1 MAVEQSGYLG
11 NPLLKKAGTHE
22 EFTEEQIAEY
32 IKCSGDPVYFI
43 RNHMKIVNVDEGLVP
58 FDMYDFQEKIVNTV
72 HDNRFTI
79 AKLPRQSGKTTT
91 VIAYFLH
98 YILFNEDVTIAIL
111 ANKGSLARDILGRLQ
126 LAYENLPPF
135 LQQGIK
141 VWNRGDLQLENGSKI
156 VAAATSSSAIRG
168 GTYNMIL
175 LDEFAFVPKNIADEF
190 FSSVYPTI
198 SSGETTKVI
207 IVSTPCGMNHFYKLW
222 SDAQEKKN
230 LYKPL
235 EVYWNEVP
243 GRNEKWKEETI
254 KNTSKEQFQQE
265 FECEFIGSI
274 NTLISAMKL
283 KNMPFKDPKKI
294 FGDIEVYE
302 EPQENHVY
310 TLVVDVSHG
319 EGLDYSAFSI
329 IDSSEFPYK
338 QVAKYRNATI
348 APLAYPT
355 VIHNSAQKYNDA
367 FVLVEINDIGQQV
380 ADILHYDLEYENM
393 LMVTQRGRAGQVLGG
408 GFGVGQAQIGI
419 KTTKKVK
426 QVGCLNLKH
435 LIEGDKLLVEDFDTI
450 SELTSFVSKGYS
462 YEAERGHND
471 DLVITLVLFSWLTT
485 QPYFKDLTD
494 VDARK
499 RILADRLEDQEED
512 LLPFGFIDSGVV
524 IEDVKVDRGD
534 GRWLWGDDLDEDE
547 YESWGPSSKFH

>member
-1 MAVEQSGYLG
+1 MATQQTGYLG
-11 NPLLKKAGTHE
+11 NPLLKKSGTHE

-32 IKCSGDPVYFI
+32 IKCSKDPVYFI
-43 RNHMKIVNVDEGLVP
+43 LNYVKIVNVDEGLVP
-58 FDMYDFQEKIVNTV
+58 FTMYDFQVNIVNTI
-72 HDNRFTI
+72 HNNRFAI

-91 VIAYFLH
+91 VVSYFLH
-98 YILFNEDVTIAIL
+98 YILFNEDVNIAIL

-141 VWNRGDLQLENGSKI
+141 VWNRGDMQLENGSKI
-156 VAAATSSSAIRG
+156 VAASTSSSAVRG

-198 SSGETTKVI
+198 SSGKTTKVI

-230 LYKPL
+230 LYKPV
-235 EVYWNEVP
+235 EVHWSEVP
-243 GRNEKWKEETI
+243 GRDEQWKEETI
-254 KNTSKEQFQQE
+254 RNTSKEQFAQE
-265 FECEFIGSI
+265 FECDFVGSI
-274 NTLISAMKL
+274 NTLINATKL
-283 KNMPFKDPKKI
+283 KNMPFHEPKQVL
-294 FGDIEVYE
+294 GDMDIYE
-302 EPQENHVY
+302 NPQEGHVY

-348 APLAYPT
+348 PPLTYPT
-355 VIHNSAQKYNDA
+355 VIHNAALKYNEA
-367 FVLVEINDIGQQV
+367 FILVEINDIGQQV
-380 ADILHYDLEYENM
+380 ADILHHDLEYENM

-426 QVGCLNLKH
+426 QVGCLNLKN
-435 LIEGDKLLVEDFDTI
+435 LVENDKLLIEDFDTI
-450 SELTSFVSKGYS
+450 AELTSFVARGYS
-462 YEAERGHND
+462 YEAEPGHND
-471 DLVITLVLFSWLTT
+471 DLVMTLVLFCWLTT
-485 QPYFKDLTD
+485 QPYFKDLTS

-499 RILADRLEDQEED
+499 RILADKSKVEEEE
-512 LLPFGFIDSGVV
+512 LLPFGFIDSGPV
-524 IEDVKVDRGD
+524 IDEGVSVDRGD
-534 GRWLWGDDLDEDE
+534 GSWLWKEDKE
-547 YESWGPSSKFH
+547 KSGPRSSFH

>member
-1 MAVEQSGYLG
+1 MATQQSGYLG
-11 NPLLKKAGTHE
+11 NPLLKKAGTSE

-32 IKCSGDPVYFI
+32 IKCSKDPIYFI
-43 RNHMKIVNVDEGLVP
+43 GNYVKIVNVDEGLVP
-58 FDMYDFQEKIVNTV
+58 FNMYGFQEKIVNTV

-91 VIAYFLH
+91 VVSYFLH
-98 YILFNEDVTIAIL
+98 YLLFNEDVNVAIL

-126 LAYENLPPF
+126 LAYENLPGF

-141 VWNRGDLQLENGSKI
+141 VWNRGDMQLENGSKI
-156 VAAATSSSAIRG
+156 VAASTSSSAVRG

-198 SSGETTKVI
+198 SSGKTTKVI

-222 SDAQEKKN
+222 SDAEDQKN
-230 LYKPL
+230 LYKPI
-235 EVYWNEVP
+235 EVHWSEVP
-243 GRNEKWKEETI
+243 GRDEKWKEETI

-265 FECEFIGSI
+265 FECDFVGSI
-274 NTLISAMKL
+274 NTLINATKL
-283 KNMPFKDPKKI
+283 KNMPFGEPTQKL
-294 FGDIEVYE
+294 GDIDIYE
-302 EPQENHVY
+302 EPKEGHVY

-348 APLAYPT
+348 PPLTYPT
-355 VIHNSAQKYNDA
+355 IIQNAALKYNDA

-380 ADILHYDLEYENM
+380 ADILHHDLEYDNM
-393 LMVTQRGRAGQVLGG
+393 LLVTQRGRAGQVLGG
-408 GFGVGQAQIGI
+408 GFGIGQAQIGI

-426 QVGCLNLKH
+426 QVGCLNLKN
-435 LIEGDKLLVEDFDTI
+435 LVENDKLLIEDFDTI
-450 SELTSFVSKGYS
+450 AELTSFVARGYS
-462 YEAERGHND
+462 YEAEPGHND
-471 DLVITLVLFSWLTT
+471 DLVMTLVLFCWLTT
-485 QPYFKDLTD
+485 QPYFKDLTS

-499 RILADRLEDQEED
+499 RILADKSKVEEEE
-512 LLPFGFIDSGVV
+512 LMPFGFIDSGTVV
-524 IEDVKVDRGD
+524 EEVAVDRGD
-534 GRWLWGDDLDEDE
+534 DKWLWGNDFEEDRN
-547 YESWGPSSKFH
+547 PDPKFH